1 MQSLFKIATE
11 NDNKA
16 SGILNLDFFTKKE
29 NTVGISTTA
38 PIEPATTTGKKRGR
52 PKKDPSLNE
61 MVKADE
67 QPQGDL
73 PFHQTNE
80 PYKNSYT
87 ETNDMIKA
95 SIYQIDTLNGTMV
108 EEINNIKNSKTLKG
122 KYNYLSQLAGVS
134 SSLLGTKLGA
144 IKEMNKVITD
154 SHNLEL
160 KRIKDLKLNTNDK
173 VDDDKYIMDMYN
185 AFINTPVGTYG
196 SGGLSVPSMTDITM
210 MNGVNNMVRAEI
222 APTSGTGFDAYLNNM
237 TPVQN
242 MMMLEKDPN
251 VKTVVVYDAM
261 TGNRWFEVMN
271 TATGETLTNVDKP
284 DAMFLEDTTLDTRNG
299 IARNVNLDTT
309 YPLIVINGNSMMEY

>member
-1 MQSLFKIATE
+1 MQNLFKVITE
-11 NDNKA
+11 EDKSN
-16 SGILNLDFFTKKE
+16 SGILNLDFFTNKE
-29 NTVGISTTA
+29 NTKGMGVVTA
-38 PIEPATTTGKKRGR
+38 NTETTTTGKKRGR
-52 PKKDPSLNE
+52 PKKDPSLKE

-67 QPQGDL
+67 PQGEL

-80 PYKNSYT
+80 PYKNSYS

-95 SIYQIDTLNGTMV
+95 SIYQIDTLNNTMV

-122 KYNYLSQLAGVS
+122 KYNYLSQLASVS
-134 SSLLGTKLGA
+134 SSLLGTKMGA

-160 KRIKDLKLNTNDK
+160 KRIKDLKLNVNDK
-173 VDDDKYIMDMYN
+173 IDDDKYIMDMYN
-185 AFINTPVGTYG
+185 AFISTPVGTYG
-196 SGGLSVPSMTDITM
+196 GGGLNVPSMTDMTM
-210 MNGVNNMVRAEI
+210 MNGVNNIVRADI
-222 APTSGTGFDAYLNNM
+222 APASGTGFDAYLNNL

-271 TATGETLTNVDKP
+271 TATGETLNNVDKP

-309 YPLIVINGNSMMEY
+309 YPLIVINGNTMMEY